1 MSRFAYQKRAFLA
14 PPATTGTSHILAEVE
29 SSRNGKNRFG
39 DNLLTIADCRRSIK
53 LEFFLG
59 TKRSRKQSL
68 RSLNLLIAILTR
80 FRDALQQEIHLIEHQ

>member
-14 PPATTGTSHILAEVE
+14 PPSTSSTAHVVAEVE

-39 DNLLTIADCRRSIK
+39 DNLLTVADCRRSIK

-68 RSLNLLIAILTR
+68 KKLDLLIGILTR
-80 FRDALQQEIHLIEHQ
+80 FRDALQKEIHLIERQ